1 MSSAISRERGKGKP
15 YSQDALNVG
24 ASHHAGGTSLPMGAP
39 QPSFATPTIP
49 NLPTPQQEY
58 DMTSPTMCLPVG
70 TTIHPMG
77 YGMSFLQ
84 HGGHYVA
91 RPGNAPPTHMRAQP
105 PQQYYP
111 PQQMFVQQQQF
122 YPGPQYSRQ
131 PGMDYD
137 PHAATMSTMYMGQ
150 QITHPTPMTMQP
162 PPQQVQQQRNKNILT
177 IQDPN
182 TLEEVDLGA
191 RSDSATETKKDE
203 PKGRKDV
210 DETEQKK
217 SEVMRQFTR
226 QLQERNEMDQAESSG
241 AGSLP
246 SKPNTSREHTPVSTL
261 NPEEQKAMSGEGVAT
276 TVETPPATEPILKD
290 KTNETEP
297 LTKDASQAES
307 KPEPAVVIEEPHKI
321 DEASIPAPS
330 TPAQTTTSV
339 SAPPLDPD
347 PVKEEHEAH
356 EERKTLPEIRTDSEA
371 PNSTTP
377 GGSAV
382 VDDQEES
389 LKSDIATA
397 ETVTESTVD
406 HGSVADVEAEDS
418 TTEVVDTPDAPTP
431 DTEEEERR
439 KAEEEEER
447 KRQRLAELDTLL
459 HSLLENP
466 AEVDSDNLIYGRAF
480 LYCVRDIEKEFK
492 RCPCPLSHDKIV
504 KLGIDLNSM
513 PKGNDNKKQHS
524 FIPPWMNQSRQSNKP
539 SNRPYG
545 GRFSHNDHR
554 GGKGGNKKFPPSAR
568 PSIERNIERGVP
580 LHKAENAWKPEKIRP
595 EDLEKEEARI
605 KLLLKN
611 VRSLMNKIT
620 PTTKDDLIKEFLGYD
635 VSSSPEQLASVINII
650 FDKAVEEP
658 KFCPIYAE
666 VCKQQVDKE
675 LKENSKLSL
684 CRNALLNRA
693 QETFVNK
700 TWEEERNVKVKAI
713 EEEEDP
719 KKKLQMQLD
728 LQEADNKFRRRKF
741 GNITF
746 IGQLYRQ
753 SLLSTKIVQWCLFDL
768 IKHTHRNP
776 ETGKL
781 PEPPFDEES
790 LQCAIQLIESLGKQ
804 LDVSSPDF
812 NGKEYLDQTLHHLEC
827 ISSMTSNKI
836 RFMIMNVVELRQSR
850 WIPRKGADQGPKK
863 LAEIHNEIKREQME
877 NQLQRDQYDRK
888 LRTGG
893 STSQHGR
900 NPPPPRN
907 SLDNRF
913 GPKGGDRRS
922 IAASKAKQ
930 TPSSVQP
937 KSVSLLLKGDNSLGG
952 SNRKTWHQGSGGGGN
967 NSTVEAAKVGWQKP
981 GRDEIPRKNSSVDE
995 RATTLATTKSG
1006 SVGKPDTTPVI
1017 ACLLVTEPDSEE
1029 LKAMREDL
1037 YKKIGKEVAAILETY
1052 DEGDMKL
1059 EECVNDIFKMV
1070 DAEQYGRPSVNEV
1083 FSRFTEYAVEKVRKP
1098 LLPKLGHMLCL
1109 ALQNSEHRSEALAG
1123 MAKYCSLAVECEM
1136 WMDIPDIWSKLAELL
1151 VNAVY
1156 CDPNVITG
1164 VRPSFKDFTNVFIE
1178 ASKDERK
1185 DKPYE
1190 LLVVSLKRMA
1200 EMNAKVDSQDHATMS
1215 SFVYSE
1221 ELPFLQEI
1229 DKERLENALRACRP
1243 DVPGFDDLYAVLH
1256 HH

>member
-15 YSQDALNVG
+15 YTQDALNVG
-24 ASHHAGGTSLPMGAP
+24 PGHHAGANALPMGPP
-39 QPSFATPTIP
+39 QPPFATPTVQNMP
-49 NLPTPQQEY
+49 ASQQEY

-91 RPGNAPPTHMRAQP
+91 RPGNAPPTHMRPQP

-137 PHAATMSTMYMGQ
+137 PHAATMTTMYMGQ
-150 QITHPTPMTMQP
+150 QIPHQAPMTIQP
-162 PPQQVQQQRNKNILT
+162 PPQQVQQQQQRNKNILT

-191 RSDSATETKKDE
+191 RSDSAAETKKDE
-203 PKGRKDV
+203 SKVRKDI
-210 DETEQKK
+210 DENEQKK

-226 QLQERNEMDQAESSG
+226 QLQERNELDQVETTTTVPP
-241 AGSLP
+241 P
-246 SKPNTSREHTPVSTL
+246 SKPTPS
-261 NPEEQKAMSGEGVAT
+261 
-276 TVETPPATEPILKD
+276 
-290 KTNETEP
+290 
-297 LTKDASQAES
+297 
-307 KPEPAVVIEEPHKI
+307 PEPAPVISSTIPDEPKPTPHEEEMTTSTEAPAAEEPAVESTSEESIEVPTKEPTPPNSIPEPSGHAELPKPTPAEI
-321 DEASIPAPS
+321 PEPEPQAVEEPVASPSDAETEATPAPS
-330 TPAQTTTSV
+330 
-339 SAPPLDPD
+339 
-347 PVKEEHEAH
+347 
-356 EERKTLPEIRTDSEA
+356 
-371 PNSTTP
+371 STTEVP
-377 GGSAV
+377 STAAE
-382 VDDQEES
+382 DQEENES
-389 LKSDIATA
+389 SEIDQLVDSACRSANIYAPLMWLLRYFQPAAA
-397 ETVTESTVD
+397 ETITAGTVD
-406 HGSVADVEAEDS
+406 QPSTADVEAEDS
-418 TTEVVDTPDAPTP
+418 SVEPADTPDAPTP

-447 KRQRLAELDTLL
+447 KRQRVLELD
-459 HSLLENP
+459 SLLATLSANP
-466 AEVDSDNLIYGRAF
+466 AEVDNENLIYGRAF

-492 RCPCPLSHDKIV
+492 RCPCPLSHEKIV

-513 PKGNDNKKQHS
+513 PKGSDSKKQHS

-554 GGKGGNKKFPPSAR
+554 GGKGGGNKKFPPSAR
-568 PSIERNIERGVP
+568 PSIERNIERAVP
-580 LHKAENAWKPEKIRP
+580 LHKAENAWKPDKIRP
-595 EDLEKEEARI
+595 EDLEKEEARV

-635 VSSSPEQLASVINII
+635 VSSSPQQLASVINII

-675 LKENSKLSL
+675 LKENPKLSL

-693 QETFVNK
+693 QETFVNM

-713 EEEEDP
+713 EDEEDP
-719 KKKLQMQLD
+719 KKKIQLQLE

-753 SLLSTKIVQWCLFDL
+753 SLLSTKIVQWCLFEL
-768 IKHTHRNP
+768 IKHSHRNP

-781 PEPPFDEES
+781 PDPPFDEES

-812 NGKEYLDQTLHHLEC
+812 NGKDYLDQTLHHLEC
-827 ISSMTSNKI
+827 ISGMTSNKI
-836 RFMIMNVVELRQSR
+836 RFMIMN
-850 WIPRKGADQGPKK
+850 
-863 LAEIHNEIKREQME
+863 
-877 NQLQRDQYDRK
+877 YDRK

-900 NPPPPRN
+900 NPPVARN

-913 GPKGGDRRS
+913 GGGAKGGGDRRS

-967 NSTVEAAKVGWQKP
+967 STAEATKAGWQKP
-981 GRDEIPRKNSSVDE
+981 GRDEVVRKNSAVDE
-995 RATTLATTKSG
+995 RAASLAASKTG
-1006 SVGKPDTTPVI
+1006 STGKLESTP
-1017 ACLLVTEPDSEE
+1017 EPDSEE
-1029 LKAMREDL
+1029 MKAMREEL
-1037 YKKIGKEVAAILETY
+1037 YEKIGKEISGLLENY
-1052 DEGDMKL
+1052 DEGEVKL
-1059 EECVNDIFKMV
+1059 DECVV
-1070 DAEQYGRPSVNEV
+1070 DLYKIVGAEQYGKPSVNEV

-1098 LLPKLGHMLCL
+1098 LLPKLAHILCA
-1109 ALQNSEHRSEALAG
+1109 ALQNPEKPEALAG
-1123 MAKYCSLAVECEM
+1123 IARYCSLAVEAEM
-1136 WMDIPDIWSKLAELL
+1136 WMDVPDIWIKLAELL

-1156 CDPNVITG
+1156 CDHNLVPG
-1164 VRPSFKDFTNVFIE
+1164 ARPSFKDFTNVFIE
-1178 ASKDERK
+1178 AGKDERK
-1185 DKPYE
+1185 DKPFE
-1190 LLVVSLKRMA
+1190 LLVVALKRMA
-1200 EMNAKVDSQDHATMS
+1200 EMNAKVDSRDHATMS
-1215 SFVYSE
+1215 SFVYSQ
-1221 ELPFLQEI
+1221 ELPFLQ
-1229 DKERLENALRACRP
+1229 DVDQVKLENALRACRP
-1243 DVPGFDDLYAVLH
+1243 DVPGFEDLYAVLH

>member
-1 MSSAISRERGKGKP
+1 
-15 YSQDALNVG
+15 
-24 ASHHAGGTSLPMGAP
+24 
-39 QPSFATPTIP
+39 
-49 NLPTPQQEY
+49 
-58 DMTSPTMCLPVG
+58 MCLPVG

-77 YGMSFLQ
+77 Y
-84 HGGHYVA
+84 
-91 RPGNAPPTHMRAQP
+91 APPTHMRAQP

-150 QITHPTPMTMQP
+150 QITHPTPMAMQP
-162 PPQQVQQQRNKNILT
+162 PPQQVQQQQRNKNILT

-191 RSDSATETKKDE
+191 RSDSAAETKKEE
-203 PKGRKDV
+203 PKGRKDI

-226 QLQERNEMDQAESSG
+226 QLQERNEMDQAESTTTT
-241 AGSLP
+241 SLA
-246 SKPNTSREHTPVSTL
+246 SKPDSSRETTPVSSY
-261 NPEEQKAMSGEGVAT
+261 NPPEEPKPAAPDDVPETIETPAAEEPIPQDSTHESEPSVEEPSPAESIPEPTA
-276 TVETPPATEPILKD
+276 TVEEPQTPVAVSVPPPA
-290 KTNETEP
+290 
-297 LTKDASQAES
+297 
-307 KPEPAVVIEEPHKI
+307 
-321 DEASIPAPS
+321 PAPS
-330 TPAQTTTSV
+330 PTPVLA
-339 SAPPLDPD
+339 SAPEPQPAE
-347 PVKEEHEAH
+347 KE
-356 EERKTLPEIRTDSEA
+356 PEVTEEA
-371 PNSTTP
+371 PDVPDVKTDAEAPTSNAP
-377 GGSAV
+377 EDSAI

-389 LKSDIATA
+389 IKSDVATA

-406 HGSVADVEAEDS
+406 QGSAADVEAEES
-418 TTEVVDTPDAPTP
+418 SAEVVETPDAPTP

-439 KAEEEEER
+439 KAE
-447 KRQRLAELDTLL
+447 
-459 HSLLENP
+459 
-466 AEVDSDNLIYGRAF
+466 
-480 LYCVRDIEKEFK
+480 EFK

-504 KLGIDLNSM
+504 KLGIDLSSM
-513 PKGNDNKKQHS
+513 PKGSDNKKQHS

-554 GGKGGNKKFPPSAR
+554 GGKGGGNKKFPPSAR

-605 KLLLKN
+605 K
-611 VRSLMNKIT
+611 
-620 PTTKDDLIKEFLGYD
+620 
-635 VSSSPEQLASVINII
+635 VINII

-700 TWEEERNVKVKAI
+700 TWEEERNVRVKAI

-719 KKKLQMQLD
+719 KKKLQLQVE

-768 IKHTHRNP
+768 IKHTHRNS

-827 ISSMTSNKI
+827 ISTMTSNKI
-836 RFMIMNVVELRQSR
+836 RFMIMNVIELRQSR
-850 WIPRKGADQGPKK
+850 WIPRKGTDQGPKK

-877 NQLQRDQYDRK
+877 NQIQRDQYDRK

-937 KSVSLLLKGDNSLGG
+937 KSGDNSLGG

-967 NSTVEAAKVGWQKP
+967 NSTTEAAKAGWQKP
-981 GRDEIPRKNSSVDE
+981 GRDEIPRKNSSADE
-995 RATTLATTKSG
+995 RASALAATKSG
-1006 SVGKPDTTPVI
+1006 SIGKPEATP
-1017 ACLLVTEPDSEE
+1017 EPDLEE
-1029 LKAMREDL
+1029 MKALREDL

-1059 EECVNDIFKMV
+1059 DECVSDIFKMV
-1070 DAEQYGRPSVNEV
+1070 DAEAYGRPSVNEV
-1083 FSRFTEYAVEKVRKP
+1083 FSRFTEYAVEKVRRP
-1098 LLPKLGHMLCL
+1098 LLSKLSHILCL
-1109 ALQNSEHRSEALAG
+1109 ALQNPETKSEALAG
-1123 MAKYCSLAVECEM
+1123 MARYCSLAVECEM

-1156 CDPNVITG
+1156 SDQNLVPG

-1178 ASKDERK
+1178 AAKDERK

-1190 LLVVSLKRMA
+1190 LLVLSLKRM
-1200 EMNAKVDSQDHATMS
+1200 T
-1215 SFVYSE
+1215 
-1221 ELPFLQEI
+1221 QESV
-1229 DKERLENALRACRP
+1229 E
-1243 DVPGFDDLYAVLH
+1243 
-1256 HH
+1256 

>member
-1 MSSAISRERGKGKP
+1 MSSAISRERGKSKP
-15 YSQDALNVG
+15 YTQDALNVG
-24 ASHHAGGTSLPMGAP
+24 ASHHAGAASMPMGAP
-39 QPSFATPTIP
+39 QPSFATPTIQNIP
-49 NLPTPQQEY
+49 APQQEY

-105 PQQYYP
+105 PQQYYQ
-111 PQQMFVQQQQF
+111 PQQMYVQQQQF
-122 YPGPQYSRQ
+122 FPGPQYRQ

-150 QITHPTPMTMQP
+150 QITHPAPIPMQA
-162 PPQQVQQQRNKNILT
+162 PPQQIQQQRNKSILT

-191 RSDSATETKKDE
+191 RADAASEAKKDDT
-203 PKGRKDV
+203 KGRKDI

-226 QLQERNEMDQAESSG
+226 QLQERNEMDQAESAAAATST
-241 AGSLP
+241 P
-246 SKPNTSREHTPVSTL
+246 SSTKS
-261 NPEEQKAMSGEGVAT
+261 NSVPPE
-276 TVETPPATEPILKD
+276 PPAEAASSSPPPTEETKPIEK
-290 KTNETEP
+290 EP
-297 LTKDASQAES
+297 TPEV
-307 KPEPAVVIEEPHKI
+307 PEPPTEEPAPEAKPAEKEAEPTS
-321 DEASIPAPS
+321 DEPA
-330 TPAQTTTSV
+330 
-339 SAPPLDPD
+339 L
-347 PVKEEHEAH
+347 
-356 EERKTLPEIRTDSEA
+356 
-371 PNSTTP
+371 
-377 GGSAV
+377 AV
-382 VDDQEES
+382 E
-389 LKSDIATA
+389 
-397 ETVTESTVD
+397 
-406 HGSVADVEAEDS
+406 SVADVVVEDS
-418 TTEVVDTPDAPTP
+418 EAAAEHPEPSTTAEEEITPPVEEEENAHSSAAATPELPTEEPEDESTKSELAPPETVTSATTVTTDQPSVADIEPEESSVDAVDTPDAPTP

-447 KRQRLAELDTLL
+447 RRLRETELDAQLQ
-459 HSLLENP
+459 LLEANP
-466 AEVDSDNLIYGRAF
+466 AEVDKENLIYGRAF

-504 KLGIDLNSM
+504 QLGIDLNSM
-513 PKGNDNKKQHS
+513 PKGSDNKKQHN
-524 FIPPWMNQSRQSNKP
+524 FIPPWMNPSRQSNKP

-545 GRFSHNDHR
+545 GRYSHNDHR
-554 GGKGGNKKFPPSAR
+554 GGKGGGNKKFPPSAR
-568 PSIERNIERGVP
+568 PSIERNIERAIP
-580 LHKAENAWKPEKIRP
+580 LHKAEHAWKAEKIRP
-595 EDLEKEEARI
+595 EDLEKEEARV

-620 PTTKDDLIKEFLGYD
+620 PTTKDELIREFLSYN
-635 VSSSPEQLASVINII
+635 VSSSQEQLTSVINII

-713 EEEEDP
+713 DDEEDP

-768 IKHTHRNP
+768 IKHSHRNP
-776 ETGKL
+776 DTGKL

-804 LDVSSPDF
+804 LDMSTPEF
-812 NGKEYLDQTLHHLEC
+812 NGKEYLDQTLKHLEC
-827 ISSMTSNKI
+827 ISGMCTNKI
-836 RFMIMNVVELRQSR
+836 RFMIMNVIELRQNR
-850 WIPRKGADQGPKK
+850 WIPRKGVDQGPKK
-863 LAEIHNEIKREQME
+863 IAEIHNEIKREQME

-900 NPPPPRN
+900 NPPVARN

-913 GPKGGDRRS
+913 GGGAKGGDRRS

-952 SNRKTWHQGSGGGGN
+952 ARKTWHQGSGGGGN
-967 NSTVEAAKVGWQKP
+967 SSTTETAKAGWQKP
-981 GRDEIPRKNSSVDE
+981 GREEAQRKNSGVDE
-995 RATTLATTKSG
+995 RAASLAAAKTICSG
-1006 SVGKPDTTPVI
+1006 KTESTPE
-1017 ACLLVTEPDSEE
+1017 TDSEE
-1029 LKAMREDL
+1029 VKALREEK
-1037 YKKIGKEVAAILETY
+1037 YQKIGKEVGAVLESY

-1059 EECVNDIFKMV
+1059 EECVEDITKIV
-1070 DAEQYGRPSVNEV
+1070 NSEKYGCPSVNEV
-1083 FSRFTEYAVEKVRKP
+1083 FYRFTEYAVEKVRKP
-1098 LLPKLGHMLCL
+1098 QLPKLGHMLCL
-1109 ALQNSEHRSEALAG
+1109 ALQTPETKQEALAG
-1123 MAKYCSLAVECEM
+1123 MARYCALAVEAEM
-1136 WMDIPDIWSKLAELL
+1136 WMDIPDIWCKLADLL

-1156 CDPNVITG
+1156 CDPNLTSG
-1164 VRPSFKDFTNVFIE
+1164 SRPSFKDFTNVFIE
-1178 ASKDERK
+1178 ASKDDRK
-1185 DKPYE
+1185 DKSFE
-1190 LLVVSLKRMA
+1190 LLVISLRRMT
-1200 EMNAKVDSQDHATMS
+1200 EMNAKVDAHDHATMS
-1215 SFVYSE
+1215 SFVYQDE
-1221 ELPFLQEI
+1221 VLPSLQNI
-1229 DKERLENALRACRP
+1229 DRVKLDNALRACRP
-1243 DVPGFDDLYAVLH
+1243 EVPGFEDLYAVLH